1 MTSIGSM
8 DTLVSNAALVRQKLD
23 TLTTQISSGRVADGY
38 AGLGAGAQVSLS
50 IGPQIAHAKTW
61 QSNIDAANGNMQV
74 TQTAMSQI
82 QQIANSFY
90 GQMPNLNNTAS
101 SEIDSVAQQ
110 ARAAL
115 QQVANLLDTRNG
127 DVYVFAGQDT
137 ANPPVPNPDGI
148 LSSGFYTQVNAAV
161 GGLAA
166 NGSAA
171 TAATTLAL
179 GSSNA
184 AGTSPFSVYQSL
196 PPLQIPT
203 VQVGGSQ
210 RVQVGLLAG
219 ANASVTSAGSSTTGS
234 YMRDLLRSLA
244 TIGALSSSQSN
255 LAGFQGLVSDTT
267 SSLGSAI
274 TAMASDAGNLG
285 NTQAGLTTTK
295 TSLSDTVTALT
306 AQVSSVQ
313 DVDMA
318 ASLSQ
323 LQLVQTQMQSS
334 YQLISSWSSMSLAMA
349 VLWVSTKAS
358 MSARVPLSQR
368 ASA

>member
-1 MTSIGSM
+1 MSSIGSASFSM
-8 DTLVSNAALVRQKLD
+8 MNGLVDNAATVRQKLN
-23 TLTTQISSGRVADGY
+23 TLTTQISSGRVSDSY

-50 IGPQIAHAKTW
+50 VGPQIAHAQTW
-61 QSNIDAANGNMQV
+61 QANIDAASGNMQV

-90 GQMPNLNNTAS
+90 GQMPSLNNSAF

-110 ARAAL
+110 ARSAL

-127 DVYVFAGQDT
+127 DTYVFAGQDS
-137 ANPPVPNPDGI
+137 ANPPVPNPDTI
-148 LSSGFYTQVNAAV
+148 LSSGFYTQVEAAV

-166 NGSAA
+166 NGAAA

-184 AGTSPFSVYQSL
+184 AGTTPFSAYQSQ

-203 VQVGGSQ
+203 VQVGDSQ
-210 RVQVGLLAG
+210 RVQIALLAG

-234 YMRDLLRSLA
+234 YMRDLMRSLA
-244 TIGALSSSQSN
+244 TIGSLSSSQSG
-255 LAGFQGLVSDTT
+255 LGGFRELISDTT

-285 NTQAGLTTTK
+285 NTQTSLAAIR

-318 ASLSQ
+318 AALSQ

-334 YQLISSWSSMSLAMA
+334 YQLIINWSSMSL
-349 VLWVSTKAS
+349 VKFL
-358 MSARVPLSQR
+358 
-368 ASA
+368 